1 MNKEWAEQN
10 KEMQSL
16 IKKAGTFEKGK
27 DVLFGLRND
36 LIDTLLSFK
45 EDFNRS
51 IFICHEQFF
60 ERIKAQIEF
69 RLISHDPAPPC

>member
-10 KEMQSL
+10 KDMQSL

-36 LIDTLLSFK
+36 LMVTLLSF
-45 EDFNRS
+45 NR
-51 IFICHEQFF
+51 IYDYINA
-60 ERIKAQIEF
+60 K
-69 RLISHDPAPPC
+69 P

>member
-36 LIDTLLSFK
+36 LMDTLLSFLML
-45 EDFNRS
+45 
-51 IFICHEQFF
+51 C
-60 ERIKAQIEF
+60 
-69 RLISHDPAPPC
+69 LL

>member
-36 LIDTLLSFK
+36 LMDTLLSFK
-45 EDFNRS
+45 EDFNREDS
-51 IFICHEQFF
+51 DITARILRIQYGIF
-60 ERIKAQIEF
+60 
-69 RLISHDPAPPC
+69 SG

>member
-36 LIDTLLSFK
+36 LMDTLLSFK
-45 EDFNRS
+45 EDFNREDFDAMLFKNC
-51 IFICHEQFF
+51 I
-60 ERIKAQIEF
+60 AV
-69 RLISHDPAPPC
+69 

>member
-10 KEMQSL
+10 EEMQSL

-36 LIDTLLSFK
+36 LMDTLLSYAASCIYTVWK
-45 EDFNRS
+45 IGS
-51 IFICHEQFF
+51 ILHNAE
-60 ERIKAQIEF
+60 E
-69 RLISHDPAPPC
+69 

>member
-10 KEMQSL
+10 EEMQSL

-36 LIDTLLSFK
+36 LMDTLLSFNSRK
-45 EDFNRS
+45 ISTEKILMLCSLRTAS
-51 IFICHEQFF
+51 LF
-60 ERIKAQIEF
+60 E
-69 RLISHDPAPPC
+69 

>member
-16 IKKAGTFEKGK
+16 IKKADTFEKGK

-36 LIDTLLSFK
+36 LMDTLLSFK
-45 EDFNRS
+45 EDFNREDFDAMLFKNC
-51 IFICHEQFF
+51 IVV
-60 ERIKAQIEF
+60 
-69 RLISHDPAPPC
+69 

>member
-36 LIDTLLSFK
+36 LMDTLLSFK
-45 EDFNRS
+45 EDFNRED
-51 IFICHEQFF
+51 FD
-60 ERIKAQIEF
+60 A
-69 RLISHDPAPPC
+69 ISC